1 MTVLLAS
8 CGGAGAPTG
17 ADGCP
22 TGRPDNLPE
31 HLSPAATAPLR

>member
-17 ADGCP
+17 GDGCP
-22 TGRPDNLPE
+22 TSPLDNLPE
-31 HLSPAATAPLR
+31 HLSPAVAATLR